1 MQFSDKAIDELRRIY
16 REEFQQEIT
25 PDQAAEIG
33 TRLLDLVKLLRR
45 PMPEWGDPRADP
57 EH

>member
-45 PMPEWGDPRADP
+45 PMPERGDPHVDT